1 MVFLSKLTARNL
13 STEKSK
19 FMISFVKTLLI
30 NVVAQYAKMMRGK
43 TLKAFFEIMV
53 DFFLCGKQMD
63 FYPHL

>member
-30 NVVAQYAKMMRGK
+30 NVVAQYAKMMMGK
-43 TLKAFFEIMV
+43 NFKFSLFSK
-53 DFFLCGKQMD
+53 
-63 FYPHL
+63 

>member
-19 FMISFVKTLLI
+19 FIISFVKTLLI

-43 TLKAFFEIMV
+43 TLNLAFFRNN
-53 DFFLCGKQMD
+53 G
-63 FYPHL
+63 